1 MKAMKISEEIVESLR
16 DEIIAGVYKPRQR
29 LIEEELSDR
38 FFVSRTPIREA
49 LKELESAGLVTIEP
63 YKGAFVVDRNP
74 IEIRDIY
81 ELRSVL
87 EAFTTELAAPHITAD
102 TINQM
107 QRAIERMESCAAA
120 DDKAGFAAENER
132 FHELILEKCPNRTA
146 VRMVNNL
153 LEQTASFRWLSWR
166 TALSMQNSIT
176 GHRKIL
182 EAIRTGDAASA
193 GQHAASHIRLYLKES
208 LVNSLRE

>member
-1 MKAMKISEEIVESLR
+1 MKISEEIAESLR

-49 LKELESAGLVTIEP
+49 LKELEAAGLVTIEP
-63 YKGAFVVDRNP
+63 YKGAFIADKNP
-74 IEIRDIY
+74 SEIRDIY

-107 QRAIERMESCAAA
+107 QQTIERMEACAAV

-132 FHELILEKCPNRTA
+132 FHDLIMEKCPNRAA
-146 VRMVNNL
+146 VKMVNNL

-166 TALSMQNSIT
+166 TAASMRNSIV

-182 EAIRTGDAASA
+182 EAFRTGDAASA
-193 GQHAASHIRLYLKES
+193 GQYAASHIRLYLKES
-208 LVNSLRE
+208 LANSLRE

>member
-1 MKAMKISEEIVESLR
+1 MKISEEIAETLR

-49 LKELESAGLVTIEP
+49 LKELESAGLITIEP
-63 YKGAFVVDRNP
+63 YKGAFVADKNP
-74 IEIRDIY
+74 SELRDIY

-87 EAFTTELAAPHITAD
+87 EGFTTELAAPFVTAD

-107 QRAIERMESCAAA
+107 QQAIEGMEICIAA
-120 DDKAGFAAENER
+120 DDKVGFAAENGR
-132 FHELILEKCPNRTA
+132 FHDLILEQCPNRAA
-146 VRMVNNL
+146 VKMVNNL
-153 LEQTASFRWLSWR
+153 LEQTSFFRWLSWR
-166 TALSMQNSIT
+166 TAASMKNSMV

-182 EAIRTGDAASA
+182 EAIRSGDAEAA
-193 GQHAASHIRLYLKES
+193 GQYAARHIRLYLKER
-208 LVNSLRE
+208 LADSLRER